1 MNSENAGRGA
11 AMCAPGFSMIELL
24 RGYCIEFGLEL
35 SELQLGK
42 FNRYYELLLEWN
54 EKINLTAI
62 TAPDEVAVKHFVD
75 SISVARLI
83 PCGELSSRDVLPS
96 SRVLPGGIS
105 ESCSLIDV
113 GTGAGFPGIPL
124 KILFP
129 SLKLT
134 LLDSLN
140 KRLKFLQAVV
150 EELELTNVT
159 LVHGRAEEIGRSSN
173 HRERYDVAT
182 ARAVARLN
190 VLCELC
196 LPFVKKQGLFIAQKG
211 AAAADELR
219 EAGRAI
225 ALLGGELAQN
235 ISVKLPGLDDSR
247 ALIAIRK
254 IKPTPSAYPRQP
266 GTPERKPL

>member
-1 MNSENAGRGA
+1 
-11 AMCAPGFSMIELL
+11 MIELL
-24 RGYCIEFGLEL
+24 RGYCLEFGLEL
-35 SELQLGK
+35 SELQLRQ

-62 TAPDEVAVKHFVD
+62 TAPNEVALKHFVD
-75 SISVARLI
+75 SLSVAQLLPFSNTSTVPKKNI
-83 PCGELSSRDVLPS
+83 SAFSFQLSALNYS
-96 SRVLPGGIS
+96 SL
-105 ESCSLIDV
+105 SLIDV

-150 EELELTNVT
+150 TELALSDVA

-173 HRERYDVAT
+173 HRECYDVAT

-211 AAAADELR
+211 AAAADELL

-254 IKPTPSAYPRQP
+254 IKPTPSAYPRQA